1 MPRQRAVIRLGR
13 LWPKT
18 GPLSTALG
26 QRVLLGVVVIILA
39 AIPLAVRVVPLGLAE
54 GEPAPRTFRAPRS
67 VQYVDE
73 EATQALQQAAS
84 DAVNPVYAFDQEA
97 QSDARRGIVEFFS
110 AVNSVRASA
119 SGESTGGVDTTR
131 AVGMLNETY
140 GSRVDTGTIEAVLAL
155 SAESVDTVARNTE
168 GLVSSILSGRIQQG
182 DLQAAR
188 DQLAQSA
195 GLIPLTLAE
204 RFVVISVG
212 NAFIEPTVTVDE
224 AVTDRARSE
233 ALDRVTPVVVYVQ
246 EGENIVEK
254 GDIVTP
260 RDIELVRSLGGLE
273 QGTDLGS
280 VIAGV
285 VLMSALI
292 AFAGAYW
299 ASFHESLWG
308 RMRDLV
314 LLSTLLLG
322 MMYVTRLTSLLAPEV
337 SPYLMPVPL
346 IGILATLLVGPRP
359 AVLIAAMGTV
369 AALLLGYA
377 GGAQTV
383 AAIVASVAS
392 IVMTARLRQRAD
404 MFRVSALIMVI
415 LGTVSFGAS
424 LASGNDLTT
433 SAISGAYGLVG
444 GLITAVLMISLL
456 PFFESV
462 FGVTSDITLLELGS
476 PSHPLLRRLMTEA
489 PGTYSHS
496 VMTANL
502 AETAAE
508 AIGANPLLARAGAY
522 FHDIGKVRRPAFFVE
537 NQAGGTNPHNATS
550 PSLSAR
556 IITAHVRE
564 GVELAEEYRLPHE
577 VVDIV
582 REHHGTSVVAYFYDK
597 ASRKGGPVYEADFRY
612 DGRRPQSPEAALVML
627 ADSAEA
633 AVRTLDTPTPARIEA
648 LLRSIV
654 RGKIDDHQLDE
665 SRLTLHDIETVTL
678 VYTRM
683 LASVY
688 HPRIEYPEPAEKKVE
703 HAGQYREPQRA

>member
-1 MPRQRAVIRLGR
+1 MPRKRAVTRLGR
-13 LWPKT
+13 FWPKT
-18 GPLSTALG
+18 GPLSTPLG

-73 EATQALQQAAS
+73 SATEALQQAAS
-84 DAVNPVYAFDQEA
+84 DAVNPVYTFDQEA

-110 AVNSVRASA
+110 AVNSVRESA
-119 SGESTGGVDTTR
+119 SGESTGSVDTTR

-140 GSRVDTGTIEAVLAL
+140 GSRVDTGTIEAVLSL
-155 SAESVDTVARNTE
+155 PAESVDTVARNTE

-212 NAFIEPTVTVDE
+212 NAFIEPTVTIDE
-224 AVTDRARSE
+224 AVTERARAE
-233 ALDRVTPVVVYVQ
+233 ALERVAPVVVYVQ

-254 GDIVTP
+254 GDIVTA
-260 RDIELVRSLGGLE
+260 RDIELVRTLGGLE

-285 VLMSALI
+285 ALMSALI

-299 ASFHESLWG
+299 ASFHEALWD

-346 IGILATLLVGPRP
+346 IGILATLLIGPRP
-359 AVLIAAMGTV
+359 AVLITAMATV

-404 MFRVSALIMVI
+404 MFRVSALIMLI
-415 LGTVSFGAS
+415 LGIVSFGAS
-424 LASGNDLTT
+424 LASGN
-433 SAISGAYGLVG
+433 
-444 GLITAVLMISLL
+444 
-456 PFFESV
+456 
-462 FGVTSDITLLELGS
+462 TLL
-476 PSHPLLRRLMTEA
+476 
-489 PGTYSHS
+489 
-496 VMTANL
+496 
-502 AETAAE
+502 
-508 AIGANPLLARAGAY
+508 I
-522 FHDIGKVRRPAFFVE
+522 
-537 NQAGGTNPHNATS
+537 
-550 PSLSAR
+550 SA
-556 IITAHVRE
+556 VS
-564 GVELAEEYRLPHE
+564 G
-577 VVDIV
+577 
-582 REHHGTSVVAYFYDK
+582 
-597 ASRKGGPVYEADFRY
+597 
-612 DGRRPQSPEAALVML
+612 
-627 ADSAEA
+627 
-633 AVRTLDTPTPARIEA
+633 
-648 LLRSIV
+648 
-654 RGKIDDHQLDE
+654 
-665 SRLTLHDIETVTL
+665 
-678 VYTRM
+678 
-683 LASVY
+683 
-688 HPRIEYPEPAEKKVE
+688 
-703 HAGQYREPQRA
+703 